1 MYRIKRLWWVFL
13 VIPALVAA
21 GFIVWAE
28 STPRPMPEALEA
40 LAASAQ
46 MGEVLVSTESWLVF
60 RPTDLEPFTGLVL
73 YPGGR
78 VDPRSYAPAA
88 RNIAAEGHLVV
99 IVPMPLNLA
108 FFAPG
113 RAQSVIEAFPDVKQW
128 AIGGHS
134 LGGAMAANFAYQHP
148 SAVEGLVLWAAYPAE
163 GSSLAERELAVV
175 SIYGTLDGLATLD
188 EIDAS
193 RSLLP
198 SDTRWVAIE
207 GGNHA
212 QFGWYGPQGGDNA
225 AIISREV
232 QQNEIVDATAD
243 LLGQL
248 EEQSVTRQA
257 QLGATSW
264 ISGRQDVLVPLGG
277 T

>member
-1 MYRIKRLWWVFL
+1 MSRIKHWWWVFL
-13 VIPALVAA
+13 IVLALVVG
-21 GFIVWAE
+21 GFVVWAE

-46 MGEVLVSTESWLVF
+46 TDEVVVSTQSWLVF
-60 RPTDLEPFTGLVL
+60 RPRDLEPLTGLVL

-88 RNIAAEGHLVV
+88 RDIAAEGHLVV

-113 RAQSVIEAFPDVKQW
+113 RATAVIDAFPDVKHW

-134 LGGAMAANFAYQHP
+134 LGGAMAARFAYQQP
-148 SAVEGLVLWAAYPAE
+148 SAIEGLVLWAAYPAE
-163 GSSLAERELAVV
+163 GNTPAEHQRAVV
-175 SIYGTLDGLATLD
+175 SIYGTLDGLATPV

-193 RSLLP
+193 RPLLP
-198 SDTRWVAIE
+198 SDTGWVAIE

-212 QFGWYGPQGGDNA
+212 QFGWYGTQAGDNA
-225 AIISREV
+225 ATISREA
-232 QQNEIVDATAD
+232 QQQMVVSGTAHLKG
-243 LLGQL
+243 LLG
-248 EEQSVTRQA
+248 RR
-257 QLGATSW
+257 G
-264 ISGRQDVLVPLGG
+264 IDF
-277 T
+277 